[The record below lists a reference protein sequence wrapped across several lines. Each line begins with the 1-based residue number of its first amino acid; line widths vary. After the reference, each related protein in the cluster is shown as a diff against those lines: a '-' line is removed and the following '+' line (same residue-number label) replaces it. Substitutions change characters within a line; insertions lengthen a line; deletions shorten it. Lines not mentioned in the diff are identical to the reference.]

1 MNQVQAQVAV
11 IKAVAEAIQS
21 LGEVP
26 AGHLYANLMGH
37 GLSLDTFESIIG
49 ILVAAEVVKRD
60 GSHLLTWIGPS
71 VTKGNTE
78 PSGAVSV

>member
-37 GLSLDTFESIIG
+37 LSLDAFESIIG